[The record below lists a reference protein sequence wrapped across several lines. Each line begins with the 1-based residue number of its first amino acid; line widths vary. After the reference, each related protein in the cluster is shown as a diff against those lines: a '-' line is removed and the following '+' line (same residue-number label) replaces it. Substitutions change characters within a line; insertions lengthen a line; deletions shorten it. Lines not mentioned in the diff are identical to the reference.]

1 MSALPVLHLAVTA
14 AYAGLLW
21 TVQMVVYPQFAEV
34 PAAAFP
40 AYHRRHMRRIAPL
53 VGPLFL
59 LEGSAAVAAFW
70 LGVATQPILQS
81 ASLGLFLA
89 GHAVTF
95 LVFVPLHGNPPE
107 GPTRSWCHRLLRWNG
122 IRTGLQSL
130 RSGVV
135 VALALTA

>member
-21 TVQMVVYPQFAEV
+21 TVQQVVYPQFAEV

-40 AYHRRHMRRIAPL
+40 AYHRQHMRRIAPL

-59 LEGSAAVAAFW
+59 LEGAAAGAAFW
-70 LGVATQPILQS
+70 LGVATQPLLQT

-89 GHAVTF
+89 GNAVTF
-95 LVFVPLHGNPPE
+95 LVFLPLHGNPPA
-107 GPTRSWCHRLLRWNG
+107 GPTRAWCRRLLRWNAL
-122 IRTGLQSL
+122 RTGLQTV
-130 RSGVV
+130 RVAVV
-135 VALALTA
+135 AALALTG